1 MIAKLAGLL
10 DSIGTD
16 HLVLDVGGVGYL
28 VHCSSRML
36 QGLPALGARLSFPV
50 ETVVRDDAILL
61 YGFEDAAMRD
71 WFRLLQTVQ
80 GVGAKVAL
88 ALLGTFR
95 AEELAHNIA
104 AQDWS
109 SLTRATGVGRKLAE
123 RIVTELKDKVPAEAA
138 FAGSTVRGAG
148 PAAVGASARDAVSA
162 LVHLGSRQS
171 EAQAA
176 IGRATS
182 SLGTQAPVEAL
193 IRAGLKELAP

>member
-1 MIAKLAGLL
+1 MIAKLSGVL
-10 DSIGTD
+10 DAIGVD

-36 QGLPALGARLSFPV
+36 QGLPAPGARLAFPV

-95 AEELAHNIA
+95 AEELAHNVA
-104 AQDWS
+104 AQDWT
-109 SLTRATGVGRKLAE
+109 SLTRASGVGRKLAE
-123 RIVTELKDKVPAEAA
+123 RIVSELKDKVAAEAA
-138 FAGSTVRGAG
+138 FAASTARSGA
-148 PAAVGASARDAVSA
+148 AAATGASARDAVSA
-162 LVHLGSRQS
+162 LVHLGYRQN

-176 IGRATS
+176 IGRVATS
-182 SLGTQAPVEAL
+182 LGAEAPVEAL